1 MVRTNISMAWQR
13 QWKDAVG
20 RGRAMEQH
28 KEGARTT
35 KRVEEVKAAFRDD
48 YRAYQYRFVEF
59 FIEHLSDVSRAFRGD
74 LQAMIVLALVGQVQM
89 RATRAAV
96 QAGLDPRE
104 IPAER
109 VSITASRIADVTSI
123 PRETVRRKLS
133 LLGRKGWIRR
143 NAGGSWRLAV
153 GHGGDVPARADLAE
167 VDARAIERVARLFRD
182 LESIVAEQVAARPGG
197 VEAGAQSGQVPPS
210 S

>member
-1 MVRTNISMAWQR
+1 MKRPST
-13 QWKDAVG
+13 G
-20 RGRAMEQH
+20 P
-28 KEGARTT
+28 RTT
-35 KRVEEVKAAFRDD
+35 KRVEDAQAALAAN

-59 FIEHLSDVSRAFRGD
+59 FVEHLSDVSRAFHGD

-96 QAGLDPRE
+96 EAGIDPRA

-109 VSITASRIADVTSI
+109 VSITASRIADVTRI
-123 PRETVRRKLS
+123 PRETVRRKLG
-133 LLGRKGWIRR
+133 LLGDKGWVRR
-143 NAGGSWRLAV
+143 NPDGSWRPVVENGEA
-153 GHGGDVPARADLAE
+153 PARADLAE

-182 LESIVAEQVAARPGG
+182 LENIVADHAAARLSDP
-197 VEAGAQSGQVPPS
+197 EEGAQIGQVPPS